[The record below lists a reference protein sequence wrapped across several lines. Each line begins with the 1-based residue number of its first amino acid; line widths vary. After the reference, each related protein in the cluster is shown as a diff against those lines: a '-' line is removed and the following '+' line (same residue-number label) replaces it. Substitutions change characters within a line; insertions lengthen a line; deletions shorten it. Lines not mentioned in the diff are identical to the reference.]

1 MRVRQ
6 VLDAVGLLGK
16 LRKIRRVMGGRRI
29 PRHPIQDNP
38 TAKGFDLSYL
48 GSPGCGW
55 MIVDDPSLKDSI
67 VISAG
72 LGEDG
77 SFDIEIARKYKATV
91 HIIDPTPRAIEHF
104 KLFMNRLA
112 TPSTRS
118 YTKYGAQPV
127 DAYEMTELE
136 SGQLVLHGFALWN
149 MNGFI
154 KFFQPK
160 QEGHVSH
167 SILNF
172 QNNYSEETPYIEV
185 EAVTLPDLIRN
196 INVGDRTIALLK
208 LDIEG
213 AEIEVL
219 MHALEVGIL
228 PNQILV
234 EFDELSQGTQRSF
247 DRVDL
252 VVAKLS
258 DSGYKLV
265 YTNGDCDFLFFR
277 ALE

>member
-1 MRVRQ
+1 MRVKQ

-38 TAKGFDLSYL
+38 TAKGGDLSYL

-104 KLFMNRLA
+104 KLFMSRLG
-112 TPSTRS
+112 TPSTRP

-127 DAYEMTELE
+127 EAYEMTELE

-160 QEGHVSH
+160 QEEHVSH

-185 EAVTLPDLIRN
+185 EAVTLPDLLRN

-219 MHALEVGIL
+219 MHALEAGIL

-252 VVAKLS
+252 VTAKA
-258 DSGYKLV
+258 
-265 YTNGDCDFLFFR
+265 F
-277 ALE
+277 